1 MPIIVEVKFNENGRA
16 YYFNAEGFLDLVKG
30 DGVLVDSN
38 NSTDFGIVVAKPKEV
53 DISAIRGELKSIIRK
68 ATADDW
74 ATCKRWKQKEQDAF
88 PLIEKSI
95 QKFNLVMK
103 LTDVKYSFDGS
114 KILISYTSDDRVDFR
129 ELVRDLASIFR
140 TRVELRQ
147 IGPRDEA
154 KKCGGC
160 GPCGQELCCRRFL
173 NDYQSVTIKMA
184 KSQGLALNP
193 SKINGVCGK
202 LMCCLEYEFPVY
214 RDIQAKM
221 PLLGTRVSTIDGEG
235 EVVYQDLLKEQV
247 VLRFKKDDGFETKSY
262 DLTDLKF

>member
-1 MPIIVEVKFNENGRA
+1 MPVIVEVKFSENGRA
-16 YYFNAEGFLDLVKG
+16 YFFNAESFPDLVKD

-38 NSTDFGIVVAKPKEV
+38 NSTDFGIVTGKPREV
-53 DISAIRGELKSIIRK
+53 SASSVRGDLKNIIRK
-68 ATADDW
+68 ATPEDW
-74 ATCKRWKQKEQDAF
+74 NVYKKWRDKEREAV

-129 ELVRDLASIFR
+129 ELVRDLASIFK

-147 IGPRDEA
+147 IGARDEA
-154 KKCGGC
+154 KICGGC

-173 NDYQSVTIKMA
+173 NDYQQVTIKMA
-184 KSQGLALNP
+184 KCQGLALNP
-193 SKINGVCGK
+193 NKINGVCGK
-202 LMCCLEYEFPVY
+202 LMCCLGYEFDTY
-214 RDIQAKM
+214 RDLQAKM
-221 PLLGTRVSTIDGEG
+221 PSLGTRVSTADGEG

-247 VLRFKKDDGFETKSY
+247 TLKFRKDDGFENRSY
-262 DLTDLKF
+262 ALKDLKF